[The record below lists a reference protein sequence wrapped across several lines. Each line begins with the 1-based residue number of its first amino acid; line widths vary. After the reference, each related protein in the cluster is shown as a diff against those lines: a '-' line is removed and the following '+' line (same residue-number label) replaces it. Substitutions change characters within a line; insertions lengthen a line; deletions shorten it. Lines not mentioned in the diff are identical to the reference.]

1 MTFTTSTGRS
11 RRSRIGHLFRELWF
25 QVVLGAVLGIVVGLT
40 LPAVGTALKPLNDYF
55 IALVKMIV
63 IPVIFCVLAT
73 GIASMDNLRK
83 AGRIGVKALGYF
95 LVLSLLSMLIGLL
108 VGNIFQP
115 GAGMNID
122 PAALDPSGVP
132 ESATK
137 ELTLTGFI
145 SSLIPET
152 LFGALTGESILAALL
167 VSIVFG
173 VALNMGGEHTEPLV
187 KVIGALT
194 NVVFRI
200 VGWVMRLAPIGT
212 FGALAAVTATYG
224 AASLAQLGYLILV
237 FLGTCVVY
245 VIVVL
250 GLIMRACKLS
260 LFGLMRFLKA
270 ELLIALA
277 TCSSEA
283 VLPQLVRKL
292 EIMGVGRPVVG
303 IVIPAG
309 FSFNLD
315 GSAVYLTM
323 ATLFLAQAV
332 GMDLSWQQQL
342 VIVGV
347 MMLTSKGTAGIAGGA
362 FIVLAST
369 LTAVG
374 GIPLA
379 TLALIV
385 GIDRI
390 LNEGRVFINVLG
402 NASPPSSSASGRT
415 TSTTN
420 EPARC
425 SAPGTRSST
434 TSSWTTCRRTTTARP
449 HLPLP
454 GRTLPSRQHRNR
466 SPPTPGGQAATAT
479 DPTITAHRT
488 ARSHSTTGLSWR
500 GQHAPGGGHDSRFS
514 SAAMAAG
521 VMLRL
526 TCPRIRRAAAAPS
539 FATISSTICRCSSR
553 SRCRCSSVSGSSR
566 PTRRYR
572 SDLSHRSSRSRVKRS
587 LCEAR

>member
-1 MTFTTSTGRS
+1 MTSTTTTGRS

-132 ESATK
+132 ESVTK

-152 LFGALTGESILAALL
+152 LFGALTGDSILAALL

-245 VIVVL
+245 VVVVL

-292 EIMGVGRPVVG
+292 EIMGIGRPVVG

-315 GSAVYLTM
+315 GSAIYLTM
-323 ATLFLAQAV
+323 ATLFLAQAT

-379 TLALIV
+379 VLALIV

-402 NASPPSSSASGRT
+402 NAVATIVIGKWEDDFDHERARRVLSARHQEFDDVELDDVPPHHHDSARPDAPQPVVASTHLAGVT
-415 TSTTN
+415 TPAS
-420 EPARC
+420 PAR
-425 SAPGTRSST
+425 R
-434 TSSWTTCRRTTTARP
+434 W
-449 HLPLP
+449 
-454 GRTLPSRQHRNR
+454 
-466 SPPTPGGQAATAT
+466 
-479 DPTITAHRT
+479 
-488 ARSHSTTGLSWR
+488 
-500 GQHAPGGGHDSRFS
+500 
-514 SAAMAAG
+514 
-521 VMLRL
+521 
-526 TCPRIRRAAAAPS
+526 PRA
-539 FATISSTICRCSSR
+539 
-553 SRCRCSSVSGSSR
+553 
-566 PTRRYR
+566 
-572 SDLSHRSSRSRVKRS
+572 
-587 LCEAR
+587 